1 MKKPKDLNLD
11 TLSLHAGSKPDKEF
25 GSRATPIYQTSS
37 FVFPDSET
45 AAGIFNN
52 EMAGHVYSRITNP
65 TNAVLEERISSLE
78 GGIGAIS
85 TASGQAALF
94 LAITTILG
102 KNSHIVASKS
112 LYGGSH
118 NLLEYTLP
126 RFGIKTSFVDFRKYR
141 QVRDAIQKNTGL
153 LFGETLGNPG
163 LDVMNIETIS
173 DIAHKKNLPL
183 LVDSTFTTP
192 YLMKPFD
199 LGADLVFHSATKFL
213 SGHGVVLGV

>member
-118 NLLEYTLP
+118 N
-126 RFGIKTSFVDFRKYR
+126 
-141 QVRDAIQKNTGL
+141 
-153 LFGETLGNPG
+153 
-163 LDVMNIETIS
+163 
-173 DIAHKKNLPL
+173 
-183 LVDSTFTTP
+183 TP
-192 YLMKPFD
+192 CL
-199 LGADLVFHSATKFL
+199 DLVSRLL
-213 SGHGVVLGV
+213 SWISENIDKSEMRFKKIQDCCSGKH

>member
-102 KNSHIVASKS
+102 
-112 LYGGSH
+112 
-118 NLLEYTLP
+118 
-126 RFGIKTSFVDFRKYR
+126 
-141 QVRDAIQKNTGL
+141 
-153 LFGETLGNPG
+153 
-163 LDVMNIETIS
+163 
-173 DIAHKKNLPL
+173 
-183 LVDSTFTTP
+183 
-192 YLMKPFD
+192 
-199 LGADLVFHSATKFL
+199 
-213 SGHGVVLGV
+213 